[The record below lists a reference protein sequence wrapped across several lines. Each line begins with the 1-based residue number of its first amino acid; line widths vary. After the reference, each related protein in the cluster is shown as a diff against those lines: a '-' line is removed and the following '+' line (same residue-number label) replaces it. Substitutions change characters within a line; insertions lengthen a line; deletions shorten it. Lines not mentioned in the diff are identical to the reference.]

1 MQLIED
7 VCSKMYYADKFSVVG
22 CIIIRGMAAG
32 NCHLLR
38 E

>member
-7 VCSKMYYADKFSVVG
+7 ACSKMYYAEKFSVVG
-22 CIIIRGMAAG
+22 CTIIRGLAVQK
-32 NCHLLR
+32 CRLLL